1 MFPSEVLIPYLLATI
16 LVILSPGPDNILA
29 LSRGLSQGRLAAI
42 ASSIGAGGGIMIHT
56 LAATFGLSLILRDS
70 ASAFWVVKA
79 VGATYLIWLGIKA
92 IRSRGLI
99 SFMPAERLPLH
110 RVFATGL
117 MSNVLNP
124 KPGLF
129 VVAFLPQFAS
139 VSRGSLEV
147 QMLVYGAIFAVLTA
161 IVFSILG
168 ACAARLACWLEGRP
182 AVVAG
187 LNIGAGL
194 TFLAAGLSV
203 LTLKAKAS

>member
-1 MFPSEVLIPYLLATI
+1 MFPTEILIPYLLATI
-16 LVILSPGPDNILA
+16 LVVLSPGPDNILA
-29 LSRGLSQGRLAAI
+29 LSRGLSQGKLAAI
-42 ASSIGAGGGIMIHT
+42 ATSVGAGCGIMIHT
-56 LAATFGLSLILRDS
+56 TAATFGLSLILRES
-70 ASAFWVVKA
+70 ASAFWVVKL

-99 SFMPAERLPLH
+99 SFKPSARLPLH

-139 VSRGSLEV
+139 ASRGSVEM
-147 QMLVYGAIFAVLTA
+147 QMMVYGGIFAVLTA
-161 IVFSILG
+161 IIFSVIG
-168 ACAARLACWLEGRP
+168 ASASRLARWLENRP
-182 AVVAG
+182 DVVTG

-203 LTLKAKAS
+203 LTLKARA